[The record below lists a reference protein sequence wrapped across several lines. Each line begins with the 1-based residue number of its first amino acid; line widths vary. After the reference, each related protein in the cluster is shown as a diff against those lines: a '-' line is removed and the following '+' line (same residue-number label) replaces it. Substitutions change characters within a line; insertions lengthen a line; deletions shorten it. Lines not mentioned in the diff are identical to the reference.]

1 MTSTMYNEIPVNM
14 YQLCQLQSNHPR
26 LPNRLLVLRPGSSCF
41 VSKILASRINLSHS
55 QGDQVT
61 WIRTLYHSMA
71 LSLNNGYSPT
81 QLVHHVCIYI
91 CMYIPMIWN
100 GHELLVLP
108 HFRNKWYPSVA
119 QVWAQRFRLIRWLGV
134 KKLQTMVFSMTQGGI
149 LPRFS
154 WIVWCF
160 EELWR
165 DKSCMTKS
173 SKTKPSEVPT
183 FIQVVFFYC
192 GGDDSLHR
200 PIWWHLFTLPKT
212 SFALH
217 IQVRAFTGVHVQY
230 IIFFFK
236 MKQYIT
242 S

>member
-1 MTSTMYNEIPVNM
+1 MSTTIKSSTASQPPPGPSSRQQLLCIQNIGQQDQSEPQPGRSGDMDSHSLPFNGFVLKQWLFPNSTS
-14 YQLCQLQSNHPR
+14 
-26 LPNRLLVLRPGSSCF
+26 SSCM
-41 VSKILASRINLSHS
+41 
-55 QGDQVT
+55 
-61 WIRTLYHSMA
+61 Y
-71 LSLNNGYSPT
+71 
-81 QLVHHVCIYI
+81 IYI

-108 HFRNKWYPSVA
+108 HFRNKGYPSVA

-183 FIQVVFFYC
+183 FIQVVFY
-192 GGDDSLHR
+192 
-200 PIWWHLFTLPKT
+200 
-212 SFALH
+212 
-217 IQVRAFTGVHVQY
+217 
-230 IIFFFK
+230 
-236 MKQYIT
+236 
-242 S
+242 